1 MAAHSSRGLRKGRE
15 GNETE
20 RWMKRRQGRGVR
32 KIMLN
37 SIITGVGP
45 LYKDLQKGR
54 AEKSTGLHFP
64 VVTKQWELSSGA
76 MADCGVGWDVGKFV
90 VRCVKK
96 DTN

>member
-1 MAAHSSRGLRKGRE
+1 MRGE
-15 GNETE
+15 GCKKDNAEFNHNWGWTPI
-20 RWMKRRQGRGVR
+20 QG
-32 KIMLN
+32 
-37 SIITGVGP
+37 P
-45 LYKDLQKGR
+45 AKGR
-54 AEKSTGLHFP
+54 AEKSTRLHFP